1 VKVPVLQKEIEL
13 NDERKIL
20 VRQASGVEKI
30 RLESKQAKVLRK
42 FRHFGEPT
50 SWSEEQQMEFSD
62 ALDEEGCG
70 IADQIDAWL
79 PNCILSEDVTI
90 NDLNTEELL
99 RVLTFVR
106 GDETI
111 APEGAPPLE

>member
-1 VKVPVLQKEIEL
+1 MPVLQKEIEL

-30 RLESKQAKVLRK
+30 RLESKQARVLRD
-42 FRHFGEPT
+42 FRHFGDPT
-50 SWSEEQQMEFSD
+50 SWSEDQQLEFSD
-62 ALDEEGCG
+62 ALDEAGCG

-79 PNCILSEDVTI
+79 SKCILSEDVDI

-99 RVLTFVR
+99 RVLAFVR

>member
-1 VKVPVLQKEIEL
+1 MPVLTKEIEL

-20 VRQASGVEKI
+20 VRQASGIEKI

-42 FRHFGEPT
+42 FRHFGEPS

-70 IADQIDAWL
+70 IADQIDAWI
-79 PNCILSEDVTI
+79 PNCILSEDVSI
-90 NDLNTEELL
+90 HDLNMEELL
-99 RVLTFVR
+99 SVLAFVR
-106 GDETI
+106 GDDSV
-111 APEGAPPLE
+111 APDGAPPLE

>member
-1 VKVPVLQKEIEL
+1 VPVLKKEIEL

-30 RLESKQAKVLRK
+30 RLESKQAKVLRQ
-42 FRHFGEPT
+42 FRHFGEPA
-50 SWSEEQQMEFSD
+50 SWTVEQQMEFSD
-62 ALDEEGCG
+62 ALDEIGCG

-79 PNCILSEDVTI
+79 PVCILSDEITI

-99 RVLTFVR
+99 RVLAYVR
-106 GDETI
+106 GDDSI

>member
-1 VKVPVLQKEIEL
+1 MPVLTKEIEL

-20 VRQASGVEKI
+20 VRQASGIEKI

-50 SWSEEQQMEFSD
+50 SWSEEQQMEFAD
-62 ALDEEGCG
+62 ALDDVGCG
-70 IADQIDAWL
+70 IADQIEAWL
-79 PNCILSEDVTI
+79 PNCIQSEDITI

-99 RVLTFVR
+99 RVLSFVR
-106 GDETI
+106 GDDSV